1 MGDSQRT
8 SPLEAAV
15 ALTYLD
21 EIAKLK
27 MQLVLYREALERSG
41 IEPPDDSGKD
51 LLQMWRDAREVIRAA
66 QECVA
71 NLGTSK
77 ELLSETWK

>member
-1 MGDSQRT
+1 
-8 SPLEAAV
+8 
-15 ALTYLD
+15 
-21 EIAKLK
+21 
-27 MQLVLYREALERSG
+27 MQVVLYREALERAG
-41 IEPPDDSGKD
+41 IEPPDDTGKD
-51 LLQMWRDAREVIRAA
+51 LLKMWRDARAVIRAA